1 MLLVEITIN
10 AVVNRVSV
18 EGHALTYNWKPRI
31 IGFDAPTL
39 CIPTDHGGYAEM
51 QFGSITFNPYLF
63 ESDWPPP
70 VSCPIAI
77 YYTDTTEAAR
87 ELVFSGTAHLTA
99 FTRASVSYK
108 LFGPSYDETWATK
121 GVGPLV
127 VGQIYEITNYV
138 SDDDFTNVGAA
149 SNATGVIFTATG
161 TTPTKW
167 TNFSILSPRWNGTLN
182 ATITAILTRIP
193 EITTVDTTYA
203 RASSPNVLWTL
214 TSERLAINIASDI
227 AAFYSHLIYVVGA
240 TAYLVDMKRDNGT
253 RTLTEY
259 QYFAAPTYQY
269 KTPYAMITCS
279 SDNVVYNAKSAYPYG
294 PTTNVD
300 PYHETA
306 ANINTALAD
315 ILALENAPRISLDV
329 PMVAGNFPALG
340 EKITIPDTAHV
351 ADLSS
356 YIRVRKLQ
364 YNFVDLIINV
374 EGEGAIA
381 AA

>member
-39 CIPTDHGGYAEM
+39 CIPSDHGGYAEM

-70 VSCPIAI
+70 VSCPISI
-77 YYTDTTEAAR
+77 YYTDTTEAAK

-99 FTRASVSYK
+99 FTREAISYK
-108 LFGPSYDETWATK
+108 LYGPSYDETWATK

-138 SDDDFTNVGAA
+138 SDDDFTNVGASA
-149 SNATGVIFTATG
+149 NETGEIFTATG

-193 EITTVDTTYA
+193 EITAVDTTYA

-240 TAYLVDMKRDNGT
+240 TAYLVDMKLDNGS

-279 SDNVVYNAKSAYPYG
+279 SDGVVYNAKSSYPYG
-294 PTTNVD
+294 PTTTTD

-306 ANINTALAD
+306 ANINAALAD
-315 ILALENAPRISLDV
+315 ILALENAPRISMDI
-329 PMVAGNFPALG
+329 PMIAGNFPALG

-364 YNFVDLIINV
+364 YNFVDMIINV
-374 EGEGAIA
+374 EGEGEVAKP
-381 AA
+381 

>member
-18 EGHALTYNWKPRI
+18 EGHALTYNWKPQI

-39 CIPTDHGGYAEM
+39 CIPTDHGGYAKM

-63 ESDWPPP
+63 EDDWPPP
-70 VSCPIAI
+70 ASCPIAI

-87 ELVFSGTAHLTA
+87 ELIFSGTAHLA
-99 FTRASVSYK
+99 SFNRAAISYN
-108 LFGPSYDETWATK
+108 LYGPSYDETWAPK

-127 VGQIYEITNYV
+127 VNQIYEITDYV
-138 SDDDFTNVGAA
+138 SDDNFTNVGAS

-161 TTPTKW
+161 TTPTHW
-167 TNFSILSPRWNGTLN
+167 AHFSTLAPRWNGTLN
-182 ATITAILTRIP
+182 AVVTAIIGAIP

-203 RASSPNVLWTL
+203 RVSSPNVLYTL
-214 TSERLAINIASDI
+214 TSERLAINVASDI
-227 AAFYSHLIYVVGA
+227 AAFYSHLIYVVGS
-240 TAYLVDMKRDNGT
+240 TAYLVDMKLDNGT

-259 QYFAAPTYQY
+259 EYFAEPEYRY

-279 SDNVVYNAKSAYPYG
+279 SGGVVYNAKSSYAYG
-294 PTTNVD
+294 PSTDVE
-300 PYHETA
+300 PFHETQ
-306 ANINTALAD
+306 ANIEAALAD
-315 ILALENAPRISLDV
+315 IIALENAPRISLDV
-329 PMVAGNFPALG
+329 PMVAGNFPSLG

-364 YNFVDLIINV
+364 YNFFDMIINI

>member
-18 EGHALTYNWKPRI
+18 EGHALTYNWTPRI

-39 CIPTDHGGYAEM
+39 CIPSDHGGYASM
-51 QFGSITFNPYLF
+51 QFGSITFNPTLF
-63 ESDWPPP
+63 ASDWPPP
-70 VSCPIAI
+70 VSCAISI
-77 YYTDTTEAAR
+77 YYTDTTEAAK
-87 ELVFSGTAHLTA
+87 ELVFAGTAHLSA
-99 FTRASVSYK
+99 FTRASVTYK

-127 VGQIYEITNYV
+127 VNQIYEITNYV
-138 SDDDFTNVGAA
+138 SDDDFTNVGAS

-167 TNFSILSPRWNGTLN
+167 TNFSVLSPRWNGTLN
-182 ATITAILTRIP
+182 ATLTAILTAIP

-214 TSERLAINIASDI
+214 TSERLAINVASDI
-227 AAFYSHLIYVVGA
+227 AAFFSHLIYVVGA
-240 TAYLVDMKRDNGT
+240 TAYLVDMKLDNGS

-269 KTPYAMITCS
+269 KAPYAMITCS
-279 SDNVVYNAKSAYPYG
+279 SDSVIYNKKSSYPYG
-294 PTTNVD
+294 MTTSVE
-300 PYHETA
+300 PFHETQ
-306 ANINTALAD
+306 ANIEAALTD
-315 ILALENAPRISLDV
+315 ILALENAPRISMDI
-329 PMVAGNFPALG
+329 PMIAGNFPALG

-351 ADLSS
+351 ADLDS
-356 YIRVRKLQ
+356 YIRVRKMQ
-364 YNFVDLIINV
+364 YDFVNTIINI

-381 AA
+381 KA

>member
-18 EGHALTYNWKPRI
+18 EGHALTYNWTPRI

-39 CIPTDHGGYAEM
+39 TIPTDHGGYAEM
-51 QFGSITFNPYLF
+51 QFGSITFNPALF
-63 ESDWPPP
+63 ATDWPPP
-70 VSCPIAI
+70 VSCPISI

-138 SDDDFTNVGAA
+138 SDDNFTNVGAA

-182 ATITAILTRIP
+182 AVIAAILTRIP
-193 EITTVDTTYA
+193 EITTVNTDNA

-214 TSERLAINIASDI
+214 TSERLAINVASDI
-227 AAFYSHLIYVVGA
+227 AAFYSHLIYVVGS
-240 TAYLVDMKRDNGT
+240 TAYLVDMKLDNGT

-279 SDNVVYNAKSAYPYG
+279 SDNVVYNKKSAYPYG
-294 PTTNVD
+294 PTTSVE
-300 PYHETA
+300 PFHETQ
-306 ANINTALAD
+306 ANIETALTD

-364 YNFVDLIINV
+364 YNFSDMIINV